1 MTVEEL
7 AGMVIEACEQEVEHM
22 LTDAFA
28 HGLYGIPPSTQD
40 VDVVLSL
47 AGADPIQRV
56 ARRLAAI
63 VEFEPQIQFDTLTR
77 GKRQVGQTFTNP
89 PFKVEL
95 FELFGDPF
103 VQAQFQRKRWLFST
117 QIQRHAWLPTPEDVL
132 VQGPETLDMEYVGR
146 WCASHGTTGRL
157 QAALGGIP
165 PLD

>member
-1 MTVEEL
+1 
-7 AGMVIEACEQEVEHM
+7 MVIEACEQEQVEHM
-22 LTDAFA
+22 VTGAFA
-28 HGLYGIPPSTQD
+28 HGLYCIPPSTQD

-117 QIQRHAWLPTPEDVL
+117 QIQRRAWLPTPEDVV
-132 VQGPETLDMEYVGR
+132 VQKLR
-146 WCASHGTTGRL
+146 
-157 QAALGGIP
+157 
-165 PLD
+165 